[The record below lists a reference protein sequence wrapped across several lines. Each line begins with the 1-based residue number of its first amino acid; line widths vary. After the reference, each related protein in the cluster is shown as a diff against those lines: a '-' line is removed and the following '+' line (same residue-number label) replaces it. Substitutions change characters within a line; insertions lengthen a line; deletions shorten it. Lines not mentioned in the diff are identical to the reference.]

1 MDSDDDPF
9 GLMDSERTQFA
20 RPVPG
25 GRPTRAPSPLSPGAP
40 PPPPPRQPPRRAG
53 GAAAVSGTPG
63 RGPLVECAFGLLSLA
78 PLLRAR
84 TPPAEP
90 EQLRAQVESDLRV
103 FSDRA
108 QAKGL
113 DGRLVGLGH
122 YALCALLDDVVL
134 NTPWGAR
141 GAWRANSLAGALH
154 HDAAAGEHFFDYLE
168 QAKAQPER
176 TRPVLELMAAC
187 LALGFEG
194 QYRIAPQGQAAL
206 QQIRTD
212 LYSTLRR
219 MGGGDDGELSPHWRG
234 AAAAHVPISRRVP
247 LWVYGSAALALLVV
261 VYAGLAVRL
270 GADSERLGDT
280 VASLPPGPVNIVRQ
294 TAALPVAPQL
304 VAVPRAAALEPRL
317 RACLPEP
324 TRSRPEAVAE
334 NFQGLRIRLPSAG
347 LFASGSAEL
356 QPAVEPLIACLAG
369 VLRGAEGRI
378 TVVGHTDNVPIR
390 TARFPTNWELS
401 KARAEAVAAVA
412 RPVVGAGR
420 LQVAGRSD
428 TEPVAPNATDDG
440 RSQNRRVEVLLVR

>member
-1 MDSDDDPF
+1 
-9 GLMDSERTQFA
+9 MDSERTQFA

-25 GRPTRAPSPLSPGAP
+25 GRPTRAPSPLSPRASA
-40 PPPPPRQPPRRAG
+40 PPPPRQAPPGRAG

-113 DGRLVGLGH
+113 DGRLVRLGH

-176 TRPVLELMAAC
+176 NRPVLELMAAC

-194 QYRIAPQGQAAL
+194 QYRLVPQGQAAL

-212 LYSTLRR
+212 LYSTFRR

-247 LWVYGSAALALLVV
+247 LWVYSSAALALLVV
-261 VYAGLAVRL
+261 GYAGLAVRL
-270 GADSERLGDT
+270 GADSERLGAA
-280 VASLPPGPVNIVRQ
+280 VASLPPGPVSIVRQ
-294 TAALPVAPQL
+294 AAAVPAPPPRAA
-304 VAVPRAAALEPRL
+304 AVPRAAALEPRL

-324 TRSRPEAVAE
+324 MRSRPEAVAE

-390 TARFPTNWELS
+390 TARFPSNWELS

-428 TEPVAPNATDDG
+428 TEPVAPNTAEVG